1 MKKTLFVLALL
12 LAMTVQAQNDT
23 IGVSKFTAIYQYC
36 CKTTNAAGEPVTDS
50 LLIAVQTANGVTKS
64 FPYNSYNKQTKKKT
78 DSYYTQKAAQMHM
91 GDVFLNY
98 PEGRITVQEELY
110 PSRYQTDEPLQKPK
124 WNLSEQED
132 SIFGYLCR
140 AAETI
145 FRGKTW
151 KAFYTE
157 EVPASIG
164 PWKLGGL
171 PGMIT
176 KVEDKEG
183 IHSFTLCGLL
193 NEEQPL
199 IFTEYL
205 NWFVPQMN
213 SGKMSMARQR
223 IDYQKM
229 TAKKFLK
236 HKKKV
241 LGNPRYVQNP
251 TYYAPSAM
259 EAFGYREHHL
269 SNLSDQQ
276 IISVA
281 GVVVL
286 SEGHAYQPLEIE

>member
-50 LLIAVQTANGVTKS
+50 LLIAVQTADGVTKS
-64 FPYNSYNKQTKKKT
+64 FPYNSYNRQTKKKA
-78 DSYYTQKAAQMHM
+78 DNYYIQKAAQMHM

-110 PSRYQTDEPLQKPK
+110 PSRYQTDEPLQMPK

-236 HKKKV
+236 HKKKI

-259 EAFGYREHHL
+259 EAFGYQEHL
-269 SNLSDQQ
+269 YTSLSDQQ
-276 IISVA
+276 VISVA

>member
-110 PSRYQTDEPLQKPK
+110 PSLYQTDEPLQMPK

-140 AAETI
+140 AD
-145 FRGKTW
+145 RK
-151 KAFYTE
+151 
-157 EVPASIG
+157 
-164 PWKLGGL
+164 
-171 PGMIT
+171 
-176 KVEDKEG
+176 
-183 IHSFTLCGLL
+183 
-193 NEEQPL
+193 
-199 IFTEYL
+199 
-205 NWFVPQMN
+205 
-213 SGKMSMARQR
+213 
-223 IDYQKM
+223 
-229 TAKKFLK
+229 
-236 HKKKV
+236 
-241 LGNPRYVQNP
+241 
-251 TYYAPSAM
+251 
-259 EAFGYREHHL
+259 
-269 SNLSDQQ
+269 
-276 IISVA
+276 SV
-281 GVVVL
+281 V
-286 SEGHAYQPLEIE
+286 

>member
-1 MKKTLFVLALL
+1 MLV
-12 LAMTVQAQNDT
+12 
-23 IGVSKFTAIYQYC
+23 I
-36 CKTTNAAGEPVTDS
+36 AAGLPHS
-50 LLIAVQTANGVTKS
+50 R
-64 FPYNSYNKQTKKKT
+64 
-78 DSYYTQKAAQMHM
+78 
-91 GDVFLNY
+91 
-98 PEGRITVQEELY
+98 EGLPLFSAIQEELY
-110 PSRYQTDEPLQKPK
+110 PSIYQTDEPLQKQK

-140 AAETI
+140 AAEAKY
-145 FRGKTW
+145 RGKNW
-151 KAFYTE
+151 KAYYTE

-176 KVEDKEG
+176 KVEDEEG

-236 HKKKV
+236 HKKNTIIGIELIVDAAKIKFFLPTDPDCEYIFIKATCKV
-241 LGNPRYVQNP
+241 KN
-251 TYYAPSAM
+251 
-259 EAFGYREHHL
+259 
-269 SNLSDQQ
+269 SD
-276 IISVA
+276 STS
-281 GVVVL
+281 L
-286 SEGHAYQPLEIE
+286 FK

>member
-110 PSRYQTDEPLQKPK
+110 PSLYQTDEPLQMPK

-229 TAKKFLK
+229 AAKKFLK

-259 EAFGYREHHL
+259 EAFGYREHL
-269 SNLSDQQ
+269 YTGLSDKQ

>member
-1 MKKTLFVLALL
+1 MILFCQLAGIPLSHQGIKGGTDLGGDLNGGLVALL
-12 LAMTVQAQNDT
+12 RIQLHALD
-23 IGVSKFTAIYQYC
+23 
-36 CKTTNAAGEPVTDS
+36 
-50 LLIAVQTANGVTKS
+50 IAHDGIDDALSGHAHC
-64 FPYNSYNKQTKKKT
+64 FG
-78 DSYYTQKAAQMHM
+78 M

-110 PSRYQTDEPLQKPK
+110 PSRYQTDEPLQMPK
-124 WNLSEQED
+124 WNLEDQQD
-132 SIFGYLCR
+132 SISGYLCH
-140 AAETI
+140 AAETK

-176 KVEDKEG
+176 KVEDEEG

-236 HKKKV
+236 HKKKI

-259 EAFGYREHHL
+259 EAFGYQEHL
-269 SNLSDQQ
+269 YTSLSDQQ
-276 IISVA
+276 VISVA